1 MSPIPEPDMKTLT
14 IQFDTP
20 MRLGEVPYF
29 RGAVLAQLCG
39 ADVLFHNHGKSG
51 LRYSYPLVQYK
62 SIGGRAAI
70 FCIGEGTRVIGGFFA
85 KSQQDIYIGRE
96 WREFHIEE
104 VKSDEA
110 DFAFSE
116 TPIYYTITGWA
127 PLNEENYWAWK
138 KADGLAEKLPLLE
151 RILRGNIRSMLKGV
165 DIFTEKRITAVI
177 DGISNVHEQSYK
189 GVPLA
194 VMDAEFHTNI
204 ILPGNIGLGRH
215 ASIGYGLVN
224 RKELTH

>member
-1 MSPIPEPDMKTLT
+1 MKTLT

-29 RGAVLAQLCG
+29 RGAVLASLCG

-70 FCIGEGTRVIGGFFA
+70 FCIGEGTKVIGGFFA
-85 KSQQDIYIGRE
+85 KSQQDMYIGRE

-104 VKSDEA
+104 VKSDDA
-110 DFAFSE
+110 DFAFTG
-116 TPIYYTITGWA
+116 TPQSYTITSWA
-127 PLNEENYWAWK
+127 PLNRENYWVWRN
-138 KADGLAEKLPLLE
+138 ADGMSARLALLE
-151 RILRGNIRSMLKGV
+151 RILCGNILSMLKGI
-165 DIFTEKRITAVI
+165 DIFTKERVTAVI
-177 DGISNVHEQSYK
+177 DDIRNVREFSYK
-189 GVPLA
+189 GVPLVA
-194 VMDAEFHTNI
+194 MDTDFHTNI
-204 ILPGNIGLGRH
+204 LLPGNIGLGRH

-224 RKELTH
+224 RKEQTH